1 MEAMKKTALL
11 QQVDNAK
18 REGREEERAKY
29 EQERKDT
36 EQFQR
41 DQIINF
47 HRRDNEAAKAKSYE
61 SIQNV
66 LSHFGINIGRQG

>member
-1 MEAMKKTALL
+1 MEAMKKAAHI

-18 REGREEERAKY
+18 REGRDEERAKH

-36 EQFQR
+36 EKFQR

-61 SIQNV
+61 SIQNIC
-66 LSHFGINIGRQG
+66 SHFGINLGRQG